1 MLSRSFPCRAL
12 PVSGN
17 LSIWAPDWSDFNTSE
32 KAEESVFRKVIY
44 RFAGTVMAMYKPWYQ
59 YFTFSS
65 AYHNSICGQ
74 QGEGGDPVP
83 LLCAGTPHLE
93 HRVHRWSAQHRRD
106 GGLLECVQRRATEMI
121 RDAAA
126 PYKDRLRELGCAAWR
141 GEGCGRP
148 ESGLLY
154 LRMG

>member
-1 MLSRSFPCRAL
+1 MPCGPA
-12 PVSGN
+12 SQ
-17 LSIWAPDWSDFNTSE
+17 PDPGLHP
-32 KAEESVFRKVIY
+32 K
-44 RFAGTVMAMYKPWYQ
+44 
-59 YFTFSS
+59 
-65 AYHNSICGQ
+65 HL
-74 QGEGGDPVP
+74 EGGDPAP

-121 RDAAA
+121 RDGAA
-126 PYKDRLRELGCAAWR
+126 PYEDRLRELGCAAWR

-154 LRMG
+154 LKGGCKRDGDTLEIHDP